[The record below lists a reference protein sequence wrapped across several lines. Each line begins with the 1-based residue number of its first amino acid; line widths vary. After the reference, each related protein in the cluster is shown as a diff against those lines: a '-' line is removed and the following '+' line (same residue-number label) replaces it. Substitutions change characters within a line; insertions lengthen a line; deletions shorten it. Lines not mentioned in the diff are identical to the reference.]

1 MYTAE
6 DARNSVIK
14 YEIITRQK
22 TIDNL
27 MDNDDNKI
35 AYDIIIEE
43 IKTHAMKGETKMLIL
58 PKDTEEMSLFNDT
71 EIKTILRF
79 LGYDIKTNMV
89 NNKPESYL
97 ISW

>member
-14 YEIITRQK
+14 HEIVTRQK

-27 MDNDDNKI
+27 MANADNKI

-43 IKTHAMKGETKMLIL
+43 IRTIAMRGETKMVIL
-58 PKDTEEMSLFNDT
+58 PKDTEAMSLFNDT
-71 EIKTILRF
+71 DIKTILKF
-79 LGYDIKTNMV
+79 LGYDIKTNV
-89 NNKPESYL
+89 INNKPESYL

>member
-14 YEIITRQK
+14 YEIVTKQK

-27 MDNDDNKI
+27 MDNVDNKL

-43 IKTHAMKGETKMLIL
+43 IRTRAMKGETKMLIL
-58 PKDTEEMSLFNDT
+58 SGTEAMSLFNDT

-79 LGYDIKTNMV
+79 LGYDIKTDVV
-89 NNKPESYL
+89 NNKPERHL

>member
-14 YEIITRQK
+14 YEIVTKQK

-27 MDNDDNKI
+27 MDNVDNKI

-43 IKTHAMKGETKMLIL
+43 IRTRAMKGETKMLIL
-58 PKDTEEMSLFNDT
+58 SKDTEAMSLFNDT

-79 LGYDIKTNMV
+79 LGYDIKTNV
-89 NNKPESYL
+89 INNKPESHL

>member
-14 YEIITRQK
+14 YEIVTKQK

-27 MDNDDNKI
+27 MDNVDNKL

-43 IKTHAMKGETKMLIL
+43 IRTRAMKGETKMLIL
-58 PKDTEEMSLFNDT
+58 SGTEAMSLFNDT

-79 LGYDIKTNMV
+79 LGYDIKTDVV
-89 NNKPESYL
+89 NNIPVSHI

>member
-14 YEIITRQK
+14 YEIVTKQK

-27 MDNDDNKI
+27 MDNVDNKI

-43 IKTHAMKGETKMLIL
+43 IRTRAMRGETKMLIL
-58 PKDTEEMSLFNDT
+58 PNTEAMSLFNDT

-79 LGYDIKTNMV
+79 LGYDIKTNVV
-89 NNKPESYL
+89 NNKPESHL

>member
-14 YEIITRQK
+14 YEIVTKQK

-27 MDNDDNKI
+27 MDNVDNKI

-43 IKTHAMKGETKMLIL
+43 IRTRAMKGETKMLIL
-58 PKDTEEMSLFNDT
+58 PGTEEMSLFNDT

-79 LGYDIKTNMV
+79 LGYDIKTDVV
-89 NNKPESYL
+89 NNKPERHL

>member
-58 PKDTEEMSLFNDT
+58 PKDIEEMSLFNDT

>member
-14 YEIITRQK
+14 YEIVTKQK

-27 MDNDDNKI
+27 MDNVDNKI

-43 IKTHAMKGETKMLIL
+43 IRTRAMKGETKMLIL
-58 PKDTEEMSLFNDT
+58 SGTEEMSLFNDT

-79 LGYDIKTNMV
+79 LGYDIKTDVV
-89 NNKPESYL
+89 NNKPISFI

>member
-14 YEIITRQK
+14 FEIDTKQK

-27 MDNDDNKI
+27 MDNIDNKI

-43 IKTHAMKGETKMLIL
+43 IKTRAMKGETKMFISQIN
-58 PKDTEEMSLFNDT
+58 EELMSLFIKTD
-71 EIKTILRF
+71 IKTILRF
-79 LGYDIKTNMV
+79 LGYDIKTDVV
-89 NNKPESYL
+89 NNKPISFI

>member
-14 YEIITRQK
+14 YEIVTKQK

-27 MDNDDNKI
+27 MDNVDNKI

-43 IKTHAMKGETKMLIL
+43 IRTRAMKGETKMLIL
-58 PKDTEEMSLFNDT
+58 PGTEAMSLFNDT

-79 LGYDIKTNMV
+79 LGYDIKTNVV
-89 NNKPESYL
+89 NNKPESHL

>member
-14 YEIITRQK
+14 FEIDTKQK

-27 MDNDDNKI
+27 MDKVINEI

-43 IKTHAMKGETKMLIL
+43 IKTRAMKGETKMFISQIN
-58 PKDTEEMSLFNDT
+58 EELMSLFIETD
-71 EIKTILRF
+71 IKTILRF
-79 LGYDIKTNMV
+79 LGYDIKTDVV
-89 NNKPESYL
+89 NNKPISFI

>member
-1 MYTAE
+1 MYPAE

-14 YEIITRQK
+14 YEIVTKQK

-27 MDNDDNKI
+27 MDNVDNKL

-43 IKTHAMKGETKMLIL
+43 IRTRAMKGETKMLIL
-58 PKDTEEMSLFNDT
+58 SGTEEMSLFNDT

-79 LGYDIKTNMV
+79 LGYDIKTDVV
-89 NNKPESYL
+89 NNKPERHL

>member
-14 YEIITRQK
+14 YEIVTKQK

-27 MDNDDNKI
+27 MDNVDNKI

-43 IKTHAMKGETKMLIL
+43 IRTRAMKGETKMLIL
-58 PKDTEEMSLFNDT
+58 SGTEEMSLFNDT

-79 LGYDIKTNMV
+79 LGYDIKTDVV
-89 NNKPESYL
+89 NNKPERHL

>member
-14 YEIITRQK
+14 YEIVAKQK

-27 MDNDDNKI
+27 MDNVDNKI

-43 IKTHAMKGETKMLIL
+43 IRTRAMKGETKMLIL
-58 PKDTEEMSLFNDT
+58 SGTEAMSLFNDT

-79 LGYDIKTNMV
+79 LGYDIKTSVV
-89 NNKPESYL
+89 NNIPISHI

>member
-14 YEIITRQK
+14 YEIVTKQK

-27 MDNDDNKI
+27 MDNVDNKI

-43 IKTHAMKGETKMLIL
+43 IRTRAMKGETKMLIL
-58 PKDTEEMSLFNDT
+58 SGTEAMSLFNDT

-79 LGYDIKTNMV
+79 LGYDIKTDVV
-89 NNKPESYL
+89 NNKPERHL

>member
-1 MYTAE
+1 MKLCITE
-6 DARNSVIK
+6 QGIK
-14 YEIITRQK
+14 YEIVTKQK

-27 MDNDDNKI
+27 MDNVDNKI

-43 IKTHAMKGETKMLIL
+43 IRTRAMKGETKMLIL
-58 PKDTEEMSLFNDT
+58 PGTEAMSLFNDT

-79 LGYDIKTNMV
+79 LGYDIKTNVV
-89 NNKPESYL
+89 NNKPESHL